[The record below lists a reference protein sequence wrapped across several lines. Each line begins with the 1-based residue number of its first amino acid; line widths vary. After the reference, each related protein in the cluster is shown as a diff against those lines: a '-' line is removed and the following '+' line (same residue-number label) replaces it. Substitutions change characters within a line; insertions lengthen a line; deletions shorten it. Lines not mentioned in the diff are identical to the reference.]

1 MQKRKTT
8 RIYSSKGDEITT
20 RKIIICSTTMHV
32 SVAINVRTIIAICL
46 VLLGIIILLFLEV
59 WLQKKLEIPYPE

>member
-1 MQKRKTT
+1 
-8 RIYSSKGDEITT
+8 
-20 RKIIICSTTMHV
+20 MHV